1 MSGPGPAHFSC
12 AEIRAPL
19 AELLILRAVEY
30 QAVLGPDE
38 VFEEKPF
45 TNADNTEREV
55 DVMQFMLEEER
66 ELAQVWAQSGDGAPS
81 DIVMKDPDPQGRRHL
96 LVVPSVRNLVEAA
109 EFTAVGF
116 FGKPRE
122 DVDHGVLF
130 ELEEDL
136 VGRMSRYGELGLLS
150 YYDVELVAPK
160 GTYGN
165 LILFSTPDVPEEWY
179 RDEIHSKAV
188 SLSSGHYHQIRLHKG
203 SVHGSMLGGCQI
215 LVDRTK
221 YFDFTGD
228 ETWFGLRRF
237 RD

>member
-1 MSGPGPAHFSC
+1 MD
-12 AEIRAPL
+12 
-19 AELLILRAVEY
+19 Y

-38 VFEEKPF
+38 VLEEKPF

-66 ELAQVWAQSGDGAPS
+66 ELAQAWARRGDDAPAQV
-81 DIVMKDPDPQGRRHL
+81 VMKEPDPEGRRHL
-96 LVVPSVRNLVEAA
+96 LVVPNVRALVEAS

-116 FGKPRE
+116 FGKPRD

-130 ELEEDL
+130 GLEEDL
-136 VGRMSRYGELGLLS
+136 VGRMGRYGELGLLS

-188 SLSSGHYHQIRLHKG
+188 KLSPGHYRQIRLHKG
-203 SVHGSMLGGCQI
+203 SVYGSMLGGCEI
-215 LVDRTK
+215 SVERTK

-237 RD
+237 DAA

>member
-1 MSGPGPAHFSC
+1 M
-12 AEIRAPL
+12 
-19 AELLILRAVEY
+19 EY
-30 QAVLGPDE
+30 QAVLGPKE

-66 ELAQVWAQSGDGAPS
+66 QLAQAWAKNGDAAPPEV
-81 DIVMKDPDPQGRRHL
+81 VMKDPDAEGRRHL
-96 LVVPSVRNLVEAA
+96 LVIPSVRNLVQAA

-116 FGKPRE
+116 FGKPRD
-122 DVDHGVLF
+122 DVDHDVLF
-130 ELEEDL
+130 TLEDEL
-136 VGRMSRYGELGLLS
+136 VGRMGRYGEVGLLS

-188 SLSSGHYHQIRLHKG
+188 SLAAGHYHQIRLHKG
-203 SVHGSMLGGCQI
+203 SVHGSILGGCQI
-215 LVDRTK
+215 SVERTK
-221 YFDFTGD
+221 YFDFSGD
-228 ETWFGLRRF
+228 DTWFGLRHF
-237 RD
+237 NGA

>member
-1 MSGPGPAHFSC
+1 MD
-12 AEIRAPL
+12 
-19 AELLILRAVEY
+19 Y

-38 VFEEKPF
+38 VLEEKPF

-66 ELAQVWAQSGDGAPS
+66 ELAQAWARSGDDAPAQV
-81 DIVMKDPDPQGRRHL
+81 VMKEPDPEGRRHL
-96 LVVPSVRNLVEAA
+96 LVVPNVRALVEAS

-116 FGKPRE
+116 FGKPRD

-130 ELEEDL
+130 GLEEDL
-136 VGRMSRYGELGLLS
+136 VGRMGRYGELGLLS

-188 SLSSGHYHQIRLHKG
+188 KLSPGHYRQIRLHKG
-203 SVHGSMLGGCQI
+203 SVYGSMLGGCEI
-215 LVDRTK
+215 SVERTK

-237 RD
+237 DAA

>member
-1 MSGPGPAHFSC
+1 M
-12 AEIRAPL
+12 
-19 AELLILRAVEY
+19 EY
-30 QAVLGPDE
+30 QAVLGPDD
-38 VFEEKPF
+38 VLDEKPF
-45 TNADNTEREV
+45 TNAENTEREV

-66 ELAQVWAQSGDGAPS
+66 RLAQAWAKDGDAAPA
-81 DIVMKDPDPQGRRHL
+81 DVVMKDPDPEGRRHL
-96 LVVPSVRNLVEAA
+96 LVIPSVQNFVQAE

-122 DVDHGVLF
+122 DVDHAVLF
-130 ELEEDL
+130 DLEEDL
-136 VGRMSRYGELGLLS
+136 VGRMGRYGDVGLLS

-188 SLSSGHYHQIRLHKG
+188 KLSPGHYQQIRLHKG
-203 SVHGSMLGGCQI
+203 SVYGSMLGGCQI
-215 LVDRTK
+215 SVERTK

-228 ETWFGLRRF
+228 EIWHGLRRF
-237 RD
+237 NGG

>member
-1 MSGPGPAHFSC
+1 M
-12 AEIRAPL
+12 
-19 AELLILRAVEY
+19 EY

-38 VFEEKPF
+38 VLEEKPF
-45 TNADNTEREV
+45 TNAHNTEREV

-66 ELAQVWAQSGDGAPS
+66 QLAQAWAKEGDAAPAEV
-81 DIVMKDPDPQGRRHL
+81 VMRDPDEEGRRHL
-96 LVVPSVRNLVEAA
+96 LVIPGVQALVDAA

-116 FGKPRE
+116 FGKPRD

-130 ELEEDL
+130 DLEEDL
-136 VGRMSRYGELGLLS
+136 VERMRRYGEVGLLS

-165 LILFSTPDVPEEWY
+165 LILFATPDVPEEWY
-179 RDEIHSKAV
+179 RDEVHAKAV
-188 SLSSGHYHQIRLHKG
+188 KLSPGHYEQIRLHKG
-203 SVHGSMLGGCQI
+203 SVFGSMLGGCRI
-215 LVDRTK
+215 SVERTK

-237 RD
+237 DGA

>member
-1 MSGPGPAHFSC
+1 M
-12 AEIRAPL
+12 
-19 AELLILRAVEY
+19 EY
-30 QAVLGPDE
+30 QAVLGPDD

-66 ELAQVWAQSGDGAPS
+66 QLAQAWAKDEDAAPAEV
-81 DIVMKDPDPQGRRHL
+81 VMTEPDAEGRRHL
-96 LVVPSVRNLVEAA
+96 LVIPSVRNLVGAA

-116 FGKPRE
+116 FGKPRD
-122 DVDHGVLF
+122 DVDHAVLF
-130 ELEEDL
+130 DLEEDL
-136 VGRMSRYGELGLLS
+136 VGRMSRYGDVGLLS
-150 YYDVELVAPK
+150 YYDVEMVAPK

-188 SLSSGHYHQIRLHKG
+188 KLSPGHYQQIRLHKG
-203 SVHGSMLGGCQI
+203 SVSGSMLGGCRI
-215 LVDRTK
+215 TVERTK

-228 ETWFGLRRF
+228 DTWFGLRQF
-237 RD
+237 NGS

>member
-1 MSGPGPAHFSC
+1 M
-12 AEIRAPL
+12 
-19 AELLILRAVEY
+19 EY

-38 VFEEKPF
+38 VLDEKPF

-66 ELAQVWAQSGDGAPS
+66 NLAQAWAKDGDAAPA
-81 DIVMKDPDPQGRRHL
+81 DVVMKDPDAEGRRHL
-96 LVVPSVRNLVEAA
+96 LVIPSVRNLVEAA

-116 FGKPRE
+116 FGKPRD
-122 DVDHGVLF
+122 DVDHDVLF
-130 ELEEDL
+130 SLEDEL
-136 VGRMSRYGELGLLS
+136 VGRMSRYGEVGLLS

-179 RDEIHSKAV
+179 RDEIHSNAV
-188 SLSSGHYHQIRLHKG
+188 SLASGHYHQIRLHKG
-203 SVHGSMLGGCQI
+203 SVSGSMLGGCQI
-215 LVDRTK
+215 TVERTK

-228 ETWFGLRRF
+228 DTWFGLRNF
-237 RD
+237 NGS

>member
-1 MSGPGPAHFSC
+1 M
-12 AEIRAPL
+12 
-19 AELLILRAVEY
+19 EY

-45 TNADNTEREV
+45 TNAHNTEREV

-66 ELAQVWAQSGDGAPS
+66 QLAQAWAKEGDAAPAEV
-81 DIVMKDPDPQGRRHL
+81 VMRDPDEEGRRHL
-96 LVVPSVRNLVEAA
+96 LVIPGVHALVDAA

-116 FGKPRE
+116 FGKPRD

-130 ELEEDL
+130 DLEEDL
-136 VGRMSRYGELGLLS
+136 VERMRRYGEVGLLS

-165 LILFSTPDVPEEWY
+165 LILFATPDVPEEWY
-179 RDEIHSKAV
+179 RDEVHAKAV
-188 SLSSGHYHQIRLHKG
+188 KLSPGHYEQIRLHKG
-203 SVHGSMLGGCQI
+203 SVFGSMLGGCRI
-215 LVDRTK
+215 SVERTK

-237 RD
+237 DGA

>member
-1 MSGPGPAHFSC
+1 M
-12 AEIRAPL
+12 
-19 AELLILRAVEY
+19 EY
-30 QAVLGPDE
+30 QAVLGPDD
-38 VFEEKPF
+38 VLDEKPF

-66 ELAQVWAQSGDGAPS
+66 ELAQAWAKDGDAAPS
-81 DIVMKDPDPQGRRHL
+81 EVVMKDPDAEGRRHL
-96 LVVPSVRNLVEAA
+96 LVVPSVRNLVQAVD
-109 EFTAVGF
+109 FTAVGF
-116 FGKPRE
+116 FGKPRD
-122 DVDHGVLF
+122 DVDHDVLF
-130 ELEEDL
+130 TLEDELVE
-136 VGRMSRYGELGLLS
+136 RMGRYGELGLLS

-203 SVHGSMLGGCQI
+203 SVHGSIIGGCEI
-215 LVDRTK
+215 SVERTK

-228 ETWFGLRRF
+228 DTWFGLRRF
-237 RD
+237 NGA

>member
-1 MSGPGPAHFSC
+1 M
-12 AEIRAPL
+12 
-19 AELLILRAVEY
+19 EY

-38 VFEEKPF
+38 VLEKKPF

-66 ELAQVWAQSGDGAPS
+66 ELAQAWAQSGDDAPAGV
-81 DIVMKDPDPQGRRHL
+81 VMKDPDPQGRRHL
-96 LVVPSVRNLVEAA
+96 LVVPSVRKLVEAA

-116 FGKPRE
+116 FGKPRD
-122 DVDHGVLF
+122 DVDHDVLF

-136 VGRMSRYGELGLLS
+136 VGRMGRYGELGLLS

-179 RDEIHSKAV
+179 RDEIHGKAV
-188 SLSSGHYHQIRLHKG
+188 KLSPGHYQQIRLHKG
-203 SVHGSMLGGCQI
+203 AVTGSMLGGCEI
-215 LVDRTK
+215 AVERTK

-228 ETWFGLRRF
+228 QTWFGLRRF

>member
-1 MSGPGPAHFSC
+1 M
-12 AEIRAPL
+12 
-19 AELLILRAVEY
+19 EY

-38 VFEEKPF
+38 VLEEKPF
-45 TNADNTEREV
+45 TNAHNTEREV

-66 ELAQVWAQSGDGAPS
+66 QLAQAWAKEGDAAPAEV
-81 DIVMKDPDPQGRRHL
+81 VMRDPDEEGRRHL
-96 LVVPSVRNLVEAA
+96 LVIPGVRALVDAA

-116 FGKPRE
+116 FGKPRD

-130 ELEEDL
+130 DLEEDL
-136 VGRMSRYGELGLLS
+136 VERMRRYGEVGLLS

-165 LILFSTPDVPEEWY
+165 LILFATPDVPEEWY
-179 RDEIHSKAV
+179 RDEVHAKAV
-188 SLSSGHYHQIRLHKG
+188 KLSPGHYEQIRLHKG
-203 SVHGSMLGGCQI
+203 SVFGSMLGGCRI
-215 LVDRTK
+215 SVERTK

-237 RD
+237 DGA

>member
-1 MSGPGPAHFSC
+1 
-12 AEIRAPL
+12 
-19 AELLILRAVEY
+19 VEY
-30 QAVLGPDE
+30 QAVLGPDD
-38 VFEEKPF
+38 VLEEKPF

-66 ELAQVWAQSGDGAPS
+66 KLAQEWARNGDAPTGV
-81 DIVMKDPDPQGRRHL
+81 VMKDPDPQGRRHL
-96 LVVPSVRNLVEAA
+96 LVVPSVGNLIQAA
-109 EFTAVGF
+109 EFSAVGF
-116 FGKPRE
+116 FGKPRD

-130 ELEEDL
+130 DLEEEL
-136 VGRMSRYGELGLLS
+136 VGRMGRYGEVGLLS
-150 YYDVELVAPK
+150 YYDVELAAPK

-188 SLSSGHYHQIRLHKG
+188 HLAPGHYQQIRLHKG
-203 SVHGSMLGGCQI
+203 SVSGSMLGGCQI
-215 LVDRTK
+215 TVERTK

-237 RD
+237 RDG